1 VWDRVRKRCELD
13 TVLGLSMTPTAVG
26 LVLVE
31 GHGADGEIMD
41 QDAFDVPTRRGATA
55 ISTSEYVAGAMSRT
69 RAMAH
74 DRRPHA
80 IGVTWSDESELE
92 ASLLLKSLTDAG
104 FDNIVAVRS
113 PEAGEAL
120 ARGIGRAVGYRLTAL
135 CLLEP
140 ESVVV
145 SMVDTHDDA
154 VHSISYH
161 EDDTNRGLIGWLSGV
176 FDVNDWRP
184 ECLIIVGPDAG
195 LTALAKQIEQALG
208 IPVFAPP
215 EAELAL
221 ARGAALASAQ
231 IPELGVGEY
240 GPSGIG
246 HQAGGRSRSLPY
258 TAALT
263 MLVVGVLAF
272 VVSVSLVAGLK
283 LTSSTASGTAPAQ
296 AQRQAAKP
304 PAPPVAA
311 QVVVPP
317 AAPPPLRV
325 APPPPAAPVL
335 PPAPTAIPTVE
346 APLSPAEE
354 VSSGEPEQAPAPDA
368 APPPASDPPLAYV
381 PPPPA
386 APAAKPPL
394 LTRIL
399 SHIPGLHQD
408 APPPANTSPAPD
420 PATPTDAPPPP
431 PPG

>member
-1 VWDRVRKRCELD
+1 MWDRVRKRCELD

-41 QDAFDVPTRRGATA
+41 QDAFDVPTRRGAAA

-69 RAMAH
+69 RAMA
-74 DRRPHA
+74 DGRRPHA

-92 ASLLLKSLTDAG
+92 ASLLLTSLTDAG
-104 FDNIVAVRS
+104 FDNIVAVRC

-120 ARGIGRAVGYRLTAL
+120 ARGIGRAVGYQQTAL

-145 SMVDTHDDA
+145 SMVDTHDEA
-154 VHSISYH
+154 VHTVTYH

-176 FDVNDWRP
+176 FSEDGWHP

-195 LTALAKQIEQALG
+195 LTALAKRLEQALG

-231 IPELGVGEY
+231 SPEFILGEY
-240 GPSGIG
+240 GLSGIG
-246 HQAGGRSRSLPY
+246 RQARRQSRSAPY

-283 LTSSTASGTAPAQ
+283 LTSSYSAAP
-296 AQRQAAKP
+296 AAKP

-317 AAPPPLRV
+317 VALPPLQTAPPQ
-325 APPPPAAPVL
+325 AAPVL
-335 PPAPTAIPTVE
+335 PPPAVVVPTVE
-346 APLSPAEE
+346 APISPAEE
-354 VSSGEPEQAPAPDA
+354 VSAGEPEQAPAPDG
-368 APPPASDPPLAYV
+368 APPPAADPAAAV
-381 PPPPA
+381 PPAPA
-386 APAAKPPL
+386 APPVPPVPSSKPPL

-399 SHIPGLHQD
+399 SHIPGLHSDGQ
-408 APPPANTSPAPD
+408 PPAPD
-420 PATPTDAPPPP
+420 NSTPTDGPPPP
-431 PPG
+431 PPAG

>member
-1 VWDRVRKRCELD
+1 
-13 TVLGLSMTPTAVG
+13 MTPTAVG

-55 ISTSEYVAGAMSRT
+55 ISTSEYVAGAISRT

-74 DRRPHA
+74 GRRPHA
-80 IGVTWSDESELE
+80 IGVTWSDDSELE
-92 ASLLLKSLTDAG
+92 ASLILKSLTDEG

-120 ARGIGRAVGYRLTAL
+120 ARGIGRAVGYRQTAL

-145 SMVDTHDDA
+145 SMVDTHDEA
-154 VHSISYH
+154 VQTVTYH
-161 EDDTNRGLIGWLSGV
+161 DDDGNRGLIGWLSSV
-176 FDVNDWRP
+176 FDVNDWNP
-184 ECLIIVGPDAG
+184 EGLIIVGPDTG
-195 LTALAKQIEQALG
+195 LTALTERLEQALG

-231 IPELGVGEY
+231 SPEFGEY
-240 GPSGIG
+240 SRSSIG
-246 HQAGGRSRSLPY
+246 HQARRRSRPLPY

-283 LTSSTASGTAPAQ
+283 LTASNDSGAAQ
-296 AQRQAAKP
+296 AQRPAAKP
-304 PAPPVAA
+304 PPTPVAA
-311 QVVVPP
+311 QLVAPP
-317 AAPPPLRV
+317 AAPAPRRV

-335 PPAPTAIPTVE
+335 PPPPSAIPTLE

-354 VSSGEPEQAPAPDA
+354 VSAGQPEQAPAPDA
-368 APPPASDPPLAYV
+368 GPPPDAAPAPASDPPPAAV
-381 PPPPA
+381 PP
-386 APAAKPPL
+386 APAEPPVPGAKPPL

-408 APPPANTSPAPD
+408 AQPPANTSPAPD
-420 PATPTDAPPPP
+420 AATPTDAPPPP

>member
-1 VWDRVRKRCELD
+1 
-13 TVLGLSMTPTAVG
+13 MTPTAVG

-74 DRRPHA
+74 GRRPHA

-92 ASLLLKSLTDAG
+92 ASLLLTSLTDAG
-104 FDNIVAVRS
+104 FDNIVAVRC

-120 ARGIGRAVGYRLTAL
+120 ARGIGRAVGYRQTAV

-145 SMVDTHDDA
+145 SMVDTDDEA
-154 VHSISYH
+154 VHSVSYH
-161 EDDTNRGLIGWLSGV
+161 EEDASRGLIGWLSSV
-176 FDVNDWRP
+176 FDVSNWHP

-195 LTALAKQIEQALG
+195 LTALAKQLELALG

-231 IPELGVGEY
+231 GPEFTVGEY
-240 GPSGIG
+240 GLSGIG
-246 HQAGGRSRSLPY
+246 HQARGRSRSLPY

-283 LTSSTASGTAPAQ
+283 LTSSNGSGTAQAQ

-304 PAPPVAA
+304 PAPPIAA

-317 AAPPPLRV
+317 AAPPPLQA

-335 PPAPTAIPTVE
+335 PPAPTAIPTIE
-346 APLSPAEE
+346 APISPAEE

-368 APPPASDPPLAYV
+368 APPPASAPPPAFD

-386 APAAKPPL
+386 APAVPGAKPPL

-408 APPPANTSPAPD
+408 AQPPANTSPVPD
-420 PATPTDAPPPP
+420 TATPADAPPPP

>member
-1 VWDRVRKRCELD
+1 MWARAGKRCELD

-74 DRRPHA
+74 GRRPHA

-92 ASLLLKSLTDAG
+92 ASLLLKSLTEAG
-104 FDNIVAVRS
+104 FDNIIAVRS

-120 ARGIGRAVGYRLTAL
+120 ARGIGCAVGYRQTAL

-145 SMVDTHDDA
+145 SLVDTHDEA
-154 VHSISYH
+154 VQTIAYH
-161 EDDTNRGLIGWLSGV
+161 EDGADHAVIGWLSNV
-176 FDVNDWRP
+176 FHVHDWHP
-184 ECLIIVGPDAG
+184 ECLILVGPDAN
-195 LTALAKQIEQALG
+195 LTALAKRLEQSLRV
-208 IPVFAPP
+208 PVFAPP

-231 IPELGVGEY
+231 SPEFTVGRY
-240 GPSGIG
+240 GLSG
-246 HQAGGRSRSLPY
+246 QASQRSRPSSY

-272 VVSVSLVAGLK
+272 VVSVSLLAGLK
-283 LTSSTASGTAPAQ
+283 LTASSRPAPAQ
-296 AQRQAAKP
+296 QPAAQ
-304 PAPPVAA
+304 PATPAVAA
-311 QVVVPP
+311 QVVAPP
-317 AAPPPLRV
+317 VHPPLFVAPPPQAAEVLPPKPTAV
-325 APPPPAAPVL
+325 PTAEAIPSPAAEVAGGEQEQAIPPDAPPPPAADPR
-335 PPAPTAIPTVE
+335 
-346 APLSPAEE
+346 
-354 VSSGEPEQAPAPDA
+354 
-368 APPPASDPPLAYV
+368 PASDQPPAAV

-386 APAAKPPL
+386 APPVPSAKPPL

-408 APPPANTSPAPD
+408 SAPPAPD
-420 PATPTDAPPPP
+420 AATPTDAPPPP

>member
-1 VWDRVRKRCELD
+1 
-13 TVLGLSMTPTAVG
+13 MTPTAVG

-74 DRRPHA
+74 GRRPHA

-92 ASLLLKSLTDAG
+92 ASLLLTSLTDAG
-104 FDNIVAVRS
+104 FDNIVAVRC

-120 ARGIGRAVGYRLTAL
+120 ARGIGRAVGYRQTAV

-145 SMVDTHDDA
+145 SMVDTDDEA
-154 VHSISYH
+154 VHSVSYH
-161 EDDTNRGLIGWLSGV
+161 EEDASRGLIGWLSGA
-176 FDVNDWRP
+176 FDVSNWHP

-195 LTALAKQIEQALG
+195 LTALAKQLELALG

-231 IPELGVGEY
+231 GPEFTVGEY
-240 GPSGIG
+240 GLSGIG
-246 HQAGGRSRSLPY
+246 HQARGRSRSLPY

-283 LTSSTASGTAPAQ
+283 LTSSNGSGTAQAQ
-296 AQRQAAKP
+296 AQTQRQAAKP

-317 AAPPPLRV
+317 AAPPPIQA
-325 APPPPAAPVL
+325 APPPQAAPVL
-335 PPAPTAIPTVE
+335 PPAPTAVPTAE
-346 APLSPAEE
+346 APISPAEE

-368 APPPASDPPLAYV
+368 APPPASAPPPAFD

-386 APAAKPPL
+386 APAVPGAKPPL

-408 APPPANTSPAPD
+408 AQPPANTPPAPD
-420 PATPTDAPPPP
+420 TATPADAPPPP